1 MTAVTNNRRRPWPR
15 TPMTAVTGKKKIKK
29 KENKKKKKIIKRKK
43 KKKKKRTAV
52 MTAVTNN
59 RRRPWPRSPM
69 TADAHDRGRPK
80 KKK

>member
-1 MTAVTNNRRRPWPR
+1 
-15 TPMTAVTGKKKIKK
+15 
-29 KENKKKKKIIKRKK
+29 
-43 KKKKKRTAV
+43 

-80 KKK
+80 KKNKKKKIIKKKKNGGHDGGHQ